1 MLAIAVCACSCRSSK
16 QTQQQPQLTEQ
27 PGRVDGI
34 TETPTLPENTHFD
47 WSASTVIYR
56 ADPAYAQNVPVGVT
70 PSGSAVIYVPSPSDA
85 AAAPVPLADGYWLAT
100 IPVGKQTVFTDY
112 TFENYLRFA
121 ASPSPSEVLKH
132 VIKDARPASIVRLP
146 VATADTAVINGLIR
160 QGLPGCKVID

>member
-1 MLAIAVCACSCRSSK
+1 MLAIAVCACSCRSPK
-16 QTQQQPQLTEQ
+16 QTQQLQVSEQ

-56 ADPAYAQNVPVGVT
+56 ADPVYAQNVPVGVT

-112 TFENYLRFA
+112 TFENYSRLA

>member
-1 MLAIAVCACSCRSSK
+1 MLAIAVCACSCHSSK
-16 QTQQQPQLTEQ
+16 QTQQLQVSEQ

-34 TETPTLPENTHFD
+34 TETPALPGDIRFD
-47 WSASTVIYR
+47 VMASSIIYR

-70 PSGSAVIYVPSPSDA
+70 PSGNAVIYVPSPSDA

-112 TFENYLRFA
+112 TFENYSRLA